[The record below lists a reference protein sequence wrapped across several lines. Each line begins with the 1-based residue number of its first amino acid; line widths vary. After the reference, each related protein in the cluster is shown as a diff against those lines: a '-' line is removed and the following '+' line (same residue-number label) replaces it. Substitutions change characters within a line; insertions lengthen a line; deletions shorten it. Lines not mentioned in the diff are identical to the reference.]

1 MPRMA
6 RVVVPGVPHH
16 ITQRGNNRQPVFF
29 TDDDRR
35 LYLSLLHDHAQRF
48 GMAIRGYCLMSNH
61 VHLVAVPS
69 RPESLAKTLAGVH
82 LKYAQFINRAHGR
95 SGHLWQNRFY
105 SCPLDAEHEL
115 AAVRY
120 VERNPVRARLVRFA
134 WRYPWSSA
142 AERCG
147 ESHPVATAAPR
158 ASRSKHAGRASVT
171 PAELLEPDVWS
182 ERYRPHQWRRLLQQP
197 EDDALIK
204 RLRRNTFNGRPLG
217 SDRFIAKLEAAL
229 NRRLREPKMGRPP
242 ATTKSDKRR
251 SRRTA
256 GSKKRGRTGDK

>member
-16 ITQRGNNRQPVFF
+16 ITQRGNNRQAVFF

-35 LYLSLLHDHAQRF
+35 LYLTLLHDHAQRF
-48 GMAIRGYCLMSNH
+48 GLAIRAYCLMNNH
-61 VHLVAVPS
+61 VHLVAVPA
-69 RPESLAKTLAGVH
+69 RAESLAKTLAGVH
-82 LKYAQFINRAHGR
+82 LKYAQFINRAHDR

-105 SCPLDAEHEL
+105 SCPLDGEHEL

-120 VERNPVRARLVRFA
+120 VERNPVRARLVRLA

-142 AERCG
+142 AVRCG
-147 ESHPVATAAPR
+147 GSTPQPR
-158 ASRSKHAGRASVT
+158 SSPSSRKKYGDRISVT
-171 PAELLEPDVWS
+171 PEELLEPDIWR
-182 ERYRPHQWRRLLQQP
+182 ERYRPQQWRRILQQP
-197 EDDALIK
+197 DDEALVK

-229 NRRLREPKMGRPP
+229 NRKLRQPKMGRPP
-242 ATTKSDKRR
+242 METKRTKAKPGKRR
-251 SRRTA
+251 GRRT
-256 GSKKRGRTGDK
+256 S